1 MPFAAKTPEQP
12 FLKMKRHV
20 LFDLDGTLIDS
31 APSILETFAEIL
43 QAKGIEP
50 VFPLDNRI
58 IGPPLRGVLQQLLGD
73 DDPLLIQ
80 ELSEDFIK
88 RYDSHSYKRSVPYD
102 GIEAMLGDLTS
113 MNCKL
118 YVVTNKRIV
127 PTKRIIEHLGWS
139 CHFQDRLYSADAFQ
153 PTLASKAQAIERVL
167 SGHQIP
173 KQDAIYIGDR
183 SEDQEAAEAC
193 SLDFL
198 PVNWGYGNWIDT
210 PQHTNLLSKP
220 RDCARLLSGTRN

>member
-1 MPFAAKTPEQP
+1 
-12 FLKMKRHV
+12 MKQHV

-31 APSILETFAEIL
+31 APSILETFAAIL
-43 QAKGIEP
+43 HAKGIEP
-50 VFPLDNRI
+50 VSSLDSRI
-58 IGPPLRGVLQQLLGD
+58 IGPPLREVLEQLLGT

-80 ELSEDFIK
+80 ELSGDFIN
-88 RYDSHSYKRSVPYD
+88 RYDSAGYKRSVPYD
-102 GIEAMLGDLTS
+102 GIEAMLGDLKS

-127 PTKRIIEHLGWS
+127 PTRRIIEHLGWS
-139 CHFQDRLYSADAFQ
+139 CHFQDRLYSADAFE
-153 PTLASKAQAIERVL
+153 PRLTNKAHTIDRVL
-167 SGHQIP
+167 REHKIP
-173 KQDAIYIGDR
+173 KQEAIYIGDR

-220 RDCARLLSGTRN
+220 RDCARLLSGKSL